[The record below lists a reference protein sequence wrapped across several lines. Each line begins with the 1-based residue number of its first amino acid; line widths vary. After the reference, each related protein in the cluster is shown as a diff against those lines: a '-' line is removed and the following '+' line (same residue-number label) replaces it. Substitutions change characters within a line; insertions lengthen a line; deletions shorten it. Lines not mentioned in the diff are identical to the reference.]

1 MLSLVK
7 KHLELFVLCFTCM
20 FFVGYG
26 QTYFVSQYIP
36 FIREDLNLSRSE
48 ISFIY
53 SAATLLASFNL
64 PYLGKLLDKY
74 SQRRFFLVTSILLC
88 AGLTT
93 LAGAASTITL
103 FIGFYLLRG
112 FGQVPL
118 SLLATTIISRNFG
131 QNRGKFLT
139 IAGLGRPIS
148 EGIIPFVSISL
159 ITAIGWRGSL
169 YSFVAIFFVIM
180 LPIGMFLI
188 SKIPTSPLY
197 PENES
202 VHQEDTNM
210 TWTWK
215 IAFQKKWPIFIMI
228 TNALLPFIV
237 TGLFFQQDA
246 IASFKG
252 WNLEVMSLSFMALS
266 ISNVAGNLFW
276 GPLIDKV
283 TAIRVLPIGLVPLAI
298 GLTCLVLIDSELA
311 VYIYMACI
319 GLSVGATGL
328 VRNSLWAE
336 IYGIKH
342 LGAIK
347 GLDSNIIV
355 VGTAFAPLIYAWL
368 LDNGVN
374 AHELLYGLIGLTL
387 IGIINMQIIY
397 RKFR

>member
-7 KHLELFVLCFTCM
+7 KHFKLFVLCFSCM

-26 QTYFVSQYIP
+26 QTYFVSQYVF
-36 FIREDLNLSRSE
+36 FIREELNLSRSE
-48 ISFIY
+48 ISLIY

-64 PYLGKLLDKY
+64 PFLGRLLDKY
-74 SQRRFFLVTSILLC
+74 SQYRFFIITSLLLC

-93 LAGAASTITL
+93 MAGAASVTAL

-118 SLLATTIISRNFG
+118 SLMATTIISRNFG
-131 QNRGKFLT
+131 KNRGKFLT
-139 IAGLGRPIS
+139 IAGIGRPIS
-148 EGIIPFVSISL
+148 EGIIPFLAISL

-169 YSFVAIFFVIM
+169 YSFVGIFFLIM
-180 LPIGMFLI
+180 IPIGLI
-188 SKIPTSPLY
+188 FISQIPTEPLY
-197 PENES
+197 PENKE
-202 VHQEDTNM
+202 VHQKDEEV

-215 IAFQKKWPIFIMI
+215 MAIEKRWPIFIMI

-246 IASFKG
+246 IASFKN
-252 WNLEVMSLSFMALS
+252 WNLETMSYSFLALS
-266 ISNVAGNLFW
+266 IANVFGNFIW
-276 GPLIDKV
+276 GPLIDKI
-283 TAIRVLPIGLVPLAI
+283 TAIRVLPIGLVPLCL
-298 GLTCLVLIDSELA
+298 GLIALA
-311 VYIYMACI
+311 VIKHEYAAHIYMACI

-342 LGAIK
+342 LGSIK
-347 GLDSNIIV
+347 GLDSNVIV
-355 VGTAFAPLIYAWL
+355 VGTAFAPIIYAWL
-368 LDNGVN
+368 LDNGVGTK
-374 AHELLYGLIGLTL
+374 ELLYGLIGLT
-387 IGIINMQIIY
+387 IVGIINMQIIY